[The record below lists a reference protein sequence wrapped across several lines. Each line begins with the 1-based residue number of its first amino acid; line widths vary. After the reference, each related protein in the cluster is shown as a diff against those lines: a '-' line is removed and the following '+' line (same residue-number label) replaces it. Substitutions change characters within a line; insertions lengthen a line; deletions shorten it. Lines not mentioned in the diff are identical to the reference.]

1 MKKSYIITNDVK
13 VPLVLESGQAHK
25 SAQIRFKLL
34 KKGTIVK
41 GELKHSNNKP
51 SFVLVGRM
59 GVIPLSCVQEVVST
73 PIVSIAS
80 GTETT
85 ENRDSSKDVIIEE
98 KSPKI
103 KYADAMLIGGLVG
116 FLGVYYAQK
125 NNYIDADESKY
136 KLYGALGGGILAM
149 YFVFRNNNK
158 PKITVSKPKP
168 TL

>member
-1 MKKSYIITNDVK
+1 
-13 VPLVLESGQAHK
+13 
-25 SAQIRFKLL
+25 
-34 KKGTIVK
+34 
-41 GELKHSNNKP
+41 
-51 SFVLVGRM
+51 M

-73 PIVSIAS
+73 PIVSNAS

>member
-73 PIVSIAS
+73 PIVSNAS

-116 FLGVYYAQK
+116 V
-125 NNYIDADESKY
+125 
-136 KLYGALGGGILAM
+136 
-149 YFVFRNNNK
+149 
-158 PKITVSKPKP
+158 
-168 TL
+168 